1 MRAWVDPSRL
11 TAVFV
16 IGGLLLRL
24 YHYALNH
31 VIWYDES
38 VLLANVLGKSF
49 GQLLGPLDSEVAAPP
64 FYLWT
69 LKLIH
74 LTFGDEPYVWRA
86 FPLLAGCGMLLLL
99 VPLARAVL
107 TPYGAAFAVGLLAV
121 SDEHIRQSNTV
132 KPYTLDALFAAAVLY
147 GLMRTEIWPLVR
159 RQLALAVVSPFIL
172 CYSYPMAFVL
182 GGVLLSLWPRDRK
195 SFIAWA
201 VAGVAIAGT
210 FAMLYF
216 GPIRAQ
222 RVTGLVDGWERY
234 FLPIRD
240 PQNIPLWLVWNV
252 FGVCQYACSPSGA
265 ALAVLTPFAAVAFWR
280 SNHWRLTVAV
290 GGLVAAVLA
299 ASAMRAWPFGQHR
312 LMLFAAPAVYLLGAK
327 GVELLAGSRTGWR
340 RWLGV
345 GLAVACIVV
354 ANGLCLW
361 RMVHLWSEPDARG
374 VTKYVREH
382 RQPGEPVLSDE
393 GGYLYYFH
401 GEIRPLSAGKDVPVG
416 GRLWAVMDHYTP
428 EVRHAYIDDKLDK
441 LGVFERVHA
450 EEFTSAG
457 AYLYERKR

>member
-1 MRAWVDPSRL
+1 MRAWVTDPNRL

-16 IGGLLLRL
+16 VGGLLLRL

-74 LTFGDEPYVWRA
+74 LTVGDEPYVWRL
-86 FPLLAGCGMLLLL
+86 FPLLAGCGLLFLL

-121 SDEHIRQSNTV
+121 SDEHVRQSNTV
-132 KPYTLDALFAAAVLY
+132 KPYTLDALFAAALLY
-147 GLMRTEIWPLVR
+147 GLVRTEGWPLAR
-159 RQLALAVVSPFIL
+159 RLLALAAVAPFIL

-182 GGVLLSLWPRDRK
+182 GGVLLALWPRDRR
-195 SFIAWA
+195 SAAAWV

-210 FAMLYF
+210 FAVLYF

-222 RVTGLVDGWERY
+222 RVTGLVNGWERY

-240 PQNIPLWLVWNV
+240 PAAVPFWLGWNV
-252 FGVCQYACSPSGA
+252 FGVCQYACNPSGVV
-265 ALAVLTPFAAVAFWR
+265 LAVLAPFAAVAFWR
-280 SNHWRLTVAV
+280 SDRWRLTVAV
-290 GGLVAAVLA
+290 GGMLAAVLV
-299 ASAMRAWPFGQHR
+299 ASALRAWPFGQHR

-327 GVELLAGSRTGWR
+327 GVEVLGGWR
-340 RWLGV
+340 RSAGV
-345 GLAVACIVV
+345 GLAVACVVV
-354 ANGLCLW
+354 ADGLSLW
-361 RMVHLWSEPDARG
+361 RLTHPWSEPDARG
-374 VTKYVREH
+374 VRAFVREH

-401 GEIRPLSAGKDVPVG
+401 GELRPLSAAKAVPVG
-416 GRLWAVMDHYTP
+416 GRVWAVMDHYTP
-428 EVRHAYIDDKLDK
+428 EVRREYI
-441 LGVFERVHA
+441 ERFLTPDTFARVRA

-457 AYLYERKR
+457 AYLYVRTR